1 MKRITLILAG
11 SILVLACAA
20 AAFAQSADPA
30 SSSDKNAPSASSTTP
45 APDPSAA
52 PAAAST
58 PSASAETST
67 KAQASAPPASN
78 PAIDKVKERGMKVS
92 AKERADVEKKVD
104 EIESQ
109 IEAEAKAKGDAEVG
123 SRIAAEFGLTADALT
138 AERSQFGR
146 GYGELT
152 VAHTLMANAKTD
164 ATLADM
170 FTMRAMGLGW
180 GQIAAGMNLQLGG
193 VVSAMKAE
201 QRVAMGLEK
210 ADGKAA
216 VIATGAGT
224 TKVKANAKPSAKA
237 EVKASAAGAG
247 VGGGV
252 DINKATGK

>member
-123 SRIAAEFGLTADALT
+123 GRIAAEFGLTADALT

-201 QRVAMGLEK
+201 SGRPGSYGQPGIGGLAER
-210 ADGKAA
+210 A
-216 VIATGAGT
+216 VSSSGRPRTSFCTCRLVQTMPKTRSVSIHR
-224 TKVKANAKPSAKA
+224 SA
-237 EVKASAAGAG
+237 
-247 VGGGV
+247 
-252 DINKATGK
+252 